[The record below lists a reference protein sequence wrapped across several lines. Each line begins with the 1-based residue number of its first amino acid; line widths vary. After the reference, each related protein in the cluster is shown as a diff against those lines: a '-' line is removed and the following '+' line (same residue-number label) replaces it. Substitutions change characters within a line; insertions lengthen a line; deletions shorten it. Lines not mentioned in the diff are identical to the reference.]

1 MIEASQSATFTNTP
15 GHSRA
20 RLEQILNP
28 TIDGRVAA
36 NVAGW
41 EKKRF
46 QLYEAITAKE
56 LGEEVK
62 TAMFTKLALK
72 NKSTPRRCPPKHVSR
87 TQKRDRTF
95 RSRYC
100 AEPRRC
106 SHGAG
111 CNVPQWKGQAR
122 AWQKQWAQTVLGRTR
137 RRSKA
142 TVKMANANTTKSEK
156 LVHVIGAAEK
166 GISWLTACQLHQ
178 RRPQKYKGRLWT
190 TLDLGSS
197 TGRGPMRLCAL

>member
-1 MIEASQSATFTNTP
+1 MEGLPPTWQVGKKKVSIGR
-15 GHSRA
+15 GHHIKRV
-20 RLEQILNP
+20 
-28 TIDGRVAA
+28 GRRSHDS
-36 NVAGW
+36 NV
-41 EKKRF
+41 
-46 QLYEAITAKE
+46 YEA
-56 LGEEVK
+56 G
-62 TAMFTKLALK
+62 TK
-72 NKSTPRRCPPKHVSR
+72 NESTPRRCPPEHVSR
-87 TQKRDRTF
+87 TQRRDRTF

-122 AWQKQWAQTVLGRTR
+122 AWQKQWAQTVFGRTR